1 MDEFYKTTD
10 IILAACLRLSGYDMV
25 MIEKDGNKG
34 TFVFAN
40 VDETFVTEYDLG
52 KTRVEPVSFNNAIKQ
67 LTTSVRRMS
76 QSVPLHKYS
85 Q

>member
-10 IILAACLRLSGYDMV
+10 IILAACLRLGGYDMV

-40 VDETFVTEYDLG
+40 VDENFVTEYDLG

-76 QSVPLHKYS
+76 
-85 Q
+85 